1 MINVSPLL
9 DTKKRGLLLGEIDVY
24 YSHMAEMAVIKT
36 GGKQYV
42 VSLGKKL
49 KIEKL
54 PQEEGSNVVFEEVLL
69 LGSEKGTE
77 IGTPFIE
84 GATVKGKL
92 TEQGKADKVV
102 VFKFKSKKRERKK
115 RGHRQPYSEV
125 EITSIET
132 K

>member
-1 MINVSPLL
+1 VVSP
-9 DTKKRGLLLGEIDVY
+9 GI
-24 YSHMAEMAVIKT
+24 
-36 GGKQYV
+36 
-42 VSLGKKL
+42 KL

-54 PQEEGSNVVFEEVLL
+54 PQEEGSDVAFEEVLL
-69 LGSEKGTE
+69 LENGKETE

-84 GATVKGKL
+84 GATVKAKL
-92 TEQGKADKVV
+92 IEQGKAPKVV

-115 RGHRQPYSEV
+115 KGHRQLYSEV